1 MKKTTSYLMA
11 FVALFASCGDF
22 LEERS
27 QNMAYVEVVEDLD
40 ELLIGEC
47 YLKGGYSLDSA
58 DADKNFYWTKPVA
71 GGKFYFPYPHLMD
84 DDITEYVL
92 GPIAISLEKNYTR
105 LKAQKVYTWQ
115 ADPFVDAEMN
125 TIEDENWRDT
135 YKRIAALNA
144 IIACAREMRPN
155 ELDPTTVDR
164 VEGEA
169 LFLRAQYYF
178 WLANFYGAPY
188 CKATSGAEGCV
199 PLKVS
204 EAVEDR
210 YFERSTCKEVYDQMV
225 ADLQLSADLLRG
237 KRQTTKYRTCQA
249 AAFALL
255 SRVCLYMEDYVKA
268 VEYADSVMR
277 SDYDLVDLNKY
288 RVGEDAVYASS
299 TETIFTH
306 GANIMAVLH
315 APAVKYGLNF
325 ISSGYSSS
333 DDLMAAYDSTDLRR
347 KAFFIDRSLTNGTG
361 YRCVK
366 MRFKAE
372 EVSDLFAIRLP
383 EVYLNKAEALAQL
396 GRDEEARRTLDEL
409 RANRFAAADLKP
421 VNATGKELVGFV
433 RDERRRELCFEGHRW
448 FDLRRYAVNTEC
460 PYSKTIRHTVLGND
474 NGNIFTEAVYEL
486 KPYNE
491 DKAAYQMPI
500 PYYAIDFNM
509 GLLKNPVRGTR
520 QPIMVGNGE

>member
-1 MKKTTSYLMA
+1 MA
-11 FVALFASCGDF
+11 LAATLASCGDF

-47 YLKGGYSLDSA
+47 YMKGGYSLDSA
-58 DADKNFYWTKPVA
+58 DADKNFYWSKPVS
-71 GGKFYFPYPHLMD
+71 GGTFYFPYTHLLD
-84 DDITEYVL
+84 DDITEYTL
-92 GPIAISLEKNYTR
+92 GPMAATLEKNYTR

-115 ADPFVDAEMN
+115 ADPFIDAEMN
-125 TIEDENWRDT
+125 IIEDENWRSM
-135 YKRIAALNA
+135 YKRIAGINA
-144 IIACAREMRPN
+144 IIACAREMRPG
-155 ELDPTTVDR
+155 EADPTSVDR
-164 VEGEA
+164 IEGEA

-178 WLANFYGAPY
+178 WMANVYGMPY
-188 CKATSGAEGCV
+188 CKATAKTDGCV
-199 PLKVS
+199 PLKIT

-210 YFERSTCKEVYDQMV
+210 YFERSSCEEVYNQMV
-225 ADLQLSADLLRG
+225 ADLKLSAELLRG

-255 SRVCLYMEDYVKA
+255 SRVCLYMEDYEASVA
-268 VEYADSVMR
+268 YADSVMKMN
-277 SDYDLVDLNKY
+277 YDLVDLNKY
-288 RVGEDAVYASS
+288 RAGEDAVYGSS

-315 APAVKYGLNF
+315 APAMKYGVNY
-325 ISSGYSSS
+325 ISSGYTSS
-333 DDLMAAYDSTDLRR
+333 DDLMSAYDPADLRL
-347 KAFFIDRSLTNGTG
+347 KAFFIDRSLTHGTG

-396 GRDEEARRTLDEL
+396 GRDNEARTALDQL
-409 RANRFAAADLKP
+409 RRHRFAAADLKP
-421 VNATGKELVGFV
+421 VTETGKSLVSFV

-460 PYSKTIRHTVLGND
+460 PFSKTIRHTVLANE
-474 NGNIFTEAVYEL
+474 NGTVYTEAEYEL

-491 DKAAYQMPI
+491 DKAAYQLPI

-509 GLLKNPVRGTR
+509 GQLTNPVRPER
-520 QPIMVGNGE
+520 NPINSK